1 MSLIGSL
8 PSVTLLTSL
17 LAGFRVRTFLYVVKA
32 EWARFSH
39 SIAGAK
45 IVWKSL
51 PVVN

>member
-32 EWARFSH
+32 ES
-39 SIAGAK
+39 GPD
-45 IVWKSL
+45 SL
-51 PVVN
+51 TPLQVPRLSGNLCPW